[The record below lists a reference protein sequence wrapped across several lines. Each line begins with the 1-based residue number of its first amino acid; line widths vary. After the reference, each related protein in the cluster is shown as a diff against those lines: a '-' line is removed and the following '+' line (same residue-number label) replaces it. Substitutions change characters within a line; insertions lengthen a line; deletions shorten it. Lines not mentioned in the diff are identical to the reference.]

1 MEGRD
6 SNKTP
11 MSNPLPPSPSPN
23 AIPLSVLDLAPV
35 TAGSTP
41 ADALRN
47 TRELAQLADRAGY
60 TRYWLAEHHNMTGI
74 ASAATAVVIAHIA
87 GATERIRVGAGGIML
102 PNHAPLVI
110 AEQFGTLESLF
121 PGRIDRGL
129 GRAPGTDQNTARA
142 LRRHLAGS
150 DDNFPQDVLELQ
162 SYFQPVQPNQA
173 VRAVPGAGLDVPI
186 WLLGSSLYS
195 AELAAHLGL
204 PFAFASHFAPRFLFK
219 AIDLYRS
226 RFQPSAQLDKP
237 YVAVAANAI
246 AADTDAEAHRLL
258 RSLRLRF
265 AAMARGVR
273 GQLQPP
279 EAFVEADWS
288 PAELAFADESL
299 ACSAVGSPDEAR
311 RQLEGLIAQ
320 TGADELVLTAQI
332 FDHAARL
339 KSFALIGEAWGLP
352 RTVTAGL
359 DAGA

>member
-1 MEGRD
+1 M
-6 SNKTP
+6 
-11 MSNPLPPSPSPN
+11 PPF
-23 AIPLSVLDLAPV
+23 SVLDLAPIV
-35 TAGSTP
+35 HGGDAAS
-41 ADALRN
+41 ALRSS
-47 TRELAQLADRAGY
+47 RELAVHAERWGY
-60 TRYWLAEHHNMTGI
+60 RRYWLAEHHNMPGI
-74 ASAATAVVIAHIA
+74 ASAATSIVIAHVA
-87 GATERIRVGAGGIML
+87 AATSTMRVGAGGIML

-121 PGRIDRGL
+121 PGRIDLGL

-246 AADTDAEAHRLL
+246 AADTDAEAHHLL

-288 PAELAFADESL
+288 PAEMAFADESL

-339 KSFALIGEAWGLP
+339 KSFELIAEAWGLP

-359 DAGA
+359 EAGA

>member
-1 MEGRD
+1 MKGRD
-6 SNKTP
+6 SSNSP
-11 MSNPLPPSPSPN
+11 MSTPSAPHSV
-23 AIPLSVLDLAPV
+23 PLSVLDLAPI
-35 TAGSTP
+35 TLGSTA

-47 TRELAQLADRAGY
+47 TRALAQLADRSGY

-87 GATERIRVGAGGIML
+87 GATERIRVGAGGVML

-121 PGRIDRGL
+121 PGRIDLGL

-150 DDNFPQDVLELQ
+150 DDSFPQDVLELQ
-162 SYFQPVQPNQA
+162 AYFKPVQPGQA

-204 PFAFASHFAPRFLFK
+204 PFAFASHFAPRFLLR
-219 AIDLYRS
+219 AIELYRS
-226 RFQPSAQLDKP
+226 RFQPSTQLDKP

-246 AADTDAEAHRLL
+246 AADTDEAAHHLL

-273 GQLQPP
+273 GQLPPP
-279 EAFVEADWS
+279 EAFVESEWS

-299 ACSAVGSPDEAR
+299 ACSAVGAPDTVR
-311 RQLEGLIAQ
+311 SQLEGLIAQ
-320 TGADELVLTAQI
+320 TGADELILTAQI

-339 KSFALIGEAWGLP
+339 KSFALVAQAWGL
-352 RTVTAGL
+352 TGSGSGETA
-359 DAGA
+359 